1 MIESEFTTSR
11 YRWIILIL
19 FMLVNIS
26 TQILWIS
33 YAPVTLE
40 AVAYYNVS
48 EFEIILIST
57 IYMIIYI
64 PVSFFASWSINKYGF
79 RAGVGLGAI
88 INGIFGFLRYTAGP
102 NYTLVLIF
110 TIIIAISQPII
121 LNSITLLSASWFP
134 LSERTTATGISL
146 NSLSLGVALGMVLTP
161 LIVVNFDIPM
171 MLFIYGLFSLIVGIF
186 FIIFAKNGPGFSP
199 FKNNNRNNAI
209 SLKKEIK
216 LLISNKLFWII
227 IILFF
232 ISLGLFN
239 WVTTYIELIVAPRG
253 LSSIDAGVLG
263 AILLVGGMVGTI
275 ILAFLSDRLKRRRVF
290 IISAGFIAAIS
301 ITVLTFANNAVLFNI
316 FGFLLGFGLLSA
328 GPLVLEYAVEITNP
342 VPEASSNGF
351 LMVVGQ
357 IGGIIFILGF
367 EKFVTP
373 TGDYLP
379 SLIILSILTF
389 ISLLLSFRIKD
400 VNREILMRN

>member
-1 MIESEFTTSR
+1 MIENELKTSG
-11 YRWIILIL
+11 YRWTVLVL

-33 YAPVTLE
+33 YAPVTLD

-48 EFEIILIST
+48 ELEILFMST

-64 PVSFFASWSINKYGF
+64 PVSFIASWFINKYGF
-79 RAGVGLGAI
+79 RVGVGLGAI
-88 INGIFGFLRYTAGP
+88 INGVFGFLRYVAGP
-102 NYTLVLIF
+102 NYILVLIF
-110 TIIIAISQPII
+110 TIMIAISQPII
-121 LNSITLLSASWFP
+121 INSTTLLSATWFP
-134 LSERTTATGISL
+134 ESERTTATGLSL

-161 LIVVNFDIPM
+161 LIVVSFDISM
-171 MLFIYGLFSLIVGIF
+171 MLFIYGLYSLIVGIF
-186 FIIFAKNGPGFSP
+186 FIIFAKNSPGFLSLDN
-199 FKNNNRNNAI
+199 KNRIKTI
-209 SLKKEIK
+209 SLKKELVI
-216 LLISNKLFWII
+216 LTLNKLFWVI

-253 LSSIDAGVLG
+253 LSSIDAGILG

-275 ILAFLSDRLKRRRVF
+275 ILALLSDKLKKRRIF
-290 IISAGFIAAIS
+290 IITSGFIAAIS
-301 ITVLTFANNAVLFNI
+301 ITVLIFANNTVIFNI

-357 IGGIIFILGF
+357 IGGIIFIFGF
-367 EKFVTP
+367 ERFVTP

-379 SLIILSILTF
+379 TLILLSILAF
-389 ISLLLSFRIKD
+389 ISLILSFLLKD
-400 VNREILMRN
+400 VKKENLTRN